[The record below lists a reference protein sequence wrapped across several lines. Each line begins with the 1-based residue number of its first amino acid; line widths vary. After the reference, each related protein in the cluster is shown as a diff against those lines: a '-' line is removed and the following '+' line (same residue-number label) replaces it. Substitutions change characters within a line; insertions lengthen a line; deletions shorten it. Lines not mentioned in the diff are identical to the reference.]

1 MLRFVVPKSEDT
13 IAGRWVGR
21 RMRGKGG
28 LCFVPGSISSSRVF
42 SRLSFLL
49 RFLFLVPFVRGLI
62 VLLPIAP
69 EFLYCSFLLPA
80 VVRPDSTGL
89 LRFGR
94 MTRSDRDV
102 AGCRMKGNFRGGV
115 L

>member
-1 MLRFVVPKSEDT
+1 MLRFVVPKSEDP

-28 LCFVPGSISSSRVF
+28 LCFVPGSISSRVF

-49 RFLFLVPFVRGLI
+49 RFLFLIPFVGGLI

-102 AGCRMKGNFRGGV
+102 AGCGMKGNFSGDV